1 MPSLKSL
8 AWVSARLRQV
18 FWLHPVYRA
27 CQAFRLRQVRAN
39 QGGSKRVVH
48 SNQVVH
54 SNRVVHSNQVV
65 HSNRVVHSNQAGSV
79 LVEWSLVAVLVM
91 AVTAALL
98 QLTLSLYVR
107 NILADAASD
116 AARHA
121 ALVGASD
128 AEANARV
135 QQLCHGALRANYPT
149 KSEVSHLQRGS
160 VSLVQVQVSAPLP
173 VIGLWSPTGS
183 VVVRGHAVDQR
194 SYQR

>member
-8 AWVSARLRQV
+8 AWVNDRLRQI
-18 FWLHPVYRA
+18 FGLHPVSQA
-27 CQAFRLRQVRAN
+27 CQAFRLRQVRTN
-39 QGGSKRVVH
+39 QAG
-48 SNQVVH
+48 SNQAG
-54 SNRVVHSNQVV
+54 
-65 HSNRVVHSNQAGSV
+65 SNRVVHSNQAGSV

>member
-18 FWLHPVYRA
+18 FGLHPVSQA
-27 CQAFRLRQVRAN
+27 SQAFRLRQVRAN
-39 QGGSKRVVH
+39 QGGSNRVVH
-48 SNQVVH
+48 SKVVR
-54 SNRVVHSNQVV
+54 SNRVVHPKVVRSNQ
-65 HSNRVVHSNQAGSV
+65 VVHSNQAGSV

>member
-1 MPSLKSL
+1 MPSLKL
-8 AWVSARLRQV
+8 PAWVSAQLRQV
-18 FWLHPVYRA
+18 FGLHPVSQA
-27 CQAFRLRQVRAN
+27 CQVFRLRQVRAN
-39 QGGSKRVVH
+39 QGGS
-48 SNQVVH
+48 
-54 SNRVVHSNQVV
+54 NRVVHSNQVM
-65 HSNRVVHSNQAGSV
+65 HSNQAGSV

>member
-1 MPSLKSL
+1 MPSLKSP
-8 AWVSARLRQV
+8 AWVNTRLHQASRPRKVFQV
-18 FWLHPVYRA
+18 CQASRA
-27 CQAFRLRQVRAN
+27 CLSSWLRQVRAN
-39 QGGSKRVVH
+39 QGGSNRV
-48 SNQVVH
+48 NQAG
-54 SNRVVHSNQVV
+54 SNRVAHA
-65 HSNRVVHSNQAGSV
+65 NQAGSV

>member
-18 FWLHPVYRA
+18 FGLHPVYRA

-39 QGGSKRVVH
+39 QGG
-48 SNQVVH
+48 

-173 VIGLWSPTGS
+173 VIGLWSPTGI

>member
-8 AWVSARLRQV
+8 AWVSAQLRQV
-18 FWLHPVYRA
+18 FGLHPVYRA

-39 QGGSKRVVH
+39 QGGS
-48 SNQVVH
+48 
-54 SNRVVHSNQVV
+54 NRVVHSNQVM
-65 HSNRVVHSNQAGSV
+65 HSNQVVHSNQAGSV

-116 AARHA
+116 AARQA

>member
-8 AWVSARLRQV
+8 AWVNDQLRQV
-18 FWLHPVYRA
+18 FGLHPVYRI
-27 CQAFRLRQVRAN
+27 CQAFRLRQVRTN
-39 QGGSKRVVH
+39 QAG
-48 SNQVVH
+48 SNQAG
-54 SNRVVHSNQVV
+54 
-65 HSNRVVHSNQAGSV
+65 SNRVVHSNQAGSV

>member
-8 AWVSARLRQV
+8 AWVNDQLRQV
-18 FWLHPVYRA
+18 FGLHPVSQA
-27 CQAFRLRQVRAN
+27 CQACRVCLVSRVRQACRLRQARAN
-39 QGGSKRVVH
+39 QADRVV
-48 SNQVVH
+48 
-54 SNRVVHSNQVV
+54 R
-65 HSNRVVHSNQAGSV
+65 SNQAGSV

>member
-8 AWVSARLRQV
+8 AWVNDQLRQV
-18 FWLHPVYRA
+18 FGLHPVSRA

-39 QGGSKRVVH
+39 QGGS
-48 SNQVVH
+48 NQAG
-54 SNRVVHSNQVV
+54 SNRVAHA
-65 HSNRVVHSNQAGSV
+65 NQAGSV

-116 AARHA
+116 AARQA

>member
-18 FWLHPVYRA
+18 FGLHPVSRA

-39 QGGSKRVVH
+39 QGG
-48 SNQVVH
+48 

>member
-8 AWVSARLRQV
+8 AWVNDQLRQV
-18 FWLHPVYRA
+18 FGLHPVYRV

-39 QGGSKRVVH
+39 QGGS
-48 SNQVVH
+48 NQGG
-54 SNRVVHSNQVV
+54 
-65 HSNRVVHSNQAGSV
+65 SNRVVHSNQAGSV

-135 QQLCHGALRANYPT
+135 QQLCHGALRVNYPT

>member
-8 AWVSARLRQV
+8 AWVNAQLRQV
-18 FWLHPVYRA
+18 FGLHPVYRA

-39 QGGSKRVVH
+39 QGGS
-48 SNQVVH
+48 NQGG
-54 SNRVVHSNQVV
+54 
-65 HSNRVVHSNQAGSV
+65 SNRVVHSNQAGSV

>member
-18 FWLHPVYRA
+18 FGLHPVYRI
-27 CQAFRLRQVRAN
+27 CQAFRLRQVRTNQAGSN
-39 QGGSKRVVH
+39 QGG
-48 SNQVVH
+48 
-54 SNRVVHSNQVV
+54 SNRVVHS
-65 HSNRVVHSNQAGSV
+65 SQAGSV

>member
-8 AWVSARLRQV
+8 AWVNDQLRQV
-18 FWLHPVYRA
+18 FALHPVYRA
-27 CQAFRLRQVRAN
+27 CQAFRLRQVRTN
-39 QGGSKRVVH
+39 QGGS
-48 SNQVVH
+48 NQGG
-54 SNRVVHSNQVV
+54 
-65 HSNRVVHSNQAGSV
+65 SNRVVHSNQAGSV

>member
-18 FWLHPVYRA
+18 FGLHPVSQA

-39 QGGSKRVVH
+39 QGG
-48 SNQVVH
+48 
-54 SNRVVHSNQVV
+54 SNQVV

>member
-8 AWVSARLRQV
+8 AWVNDQLRQV
-18 FWLHPVYRA
+18 FALHPVYRA
-27 CQAFRLRQVRAN
+27 CQAFRLRQVRTN
-39 QGGSKRVVH
+39 QGGSK
-48 SNQVVH
+48 
-54 SNRVVHSNQVV
+54 RVVHSNQVV

>member
-8 AWVSARLRQV
+8 AWVNDQLRQV
-18 FWLHPVYRA
+18 FGLHPVYRV

-39 QGGSKRVVH
+39 QGGS
-48 SNQVVH
+48 
-54 SNRVVHSNQVV
+54 NRVVHSNQVV
-65 HSNRVVHSNQAGSV
+65 RSNQAGSV

>member
-1 MPSLKSL
+1 
-8 AWVSARLRQV
+8 
-18 FWLHPVYRA
+18 
-27 CQAFRLRQVRAN
+27 
-39 QGGSKRVVH
+39 
-48 SNQVVH
+48 
-54 SNRVVHSNQVV
+54 
-65 HSNRVVHSNQAGSV
+65 
-79 LVEWSLVAVLVM
+79 VEWSLVAVLVM

-116 AARHA
+116 AARQA

>member
-1 MPSLKSL
+1 MPSLKSP
-8 AWVSARLRQV
+8 AWVNARLHQASRPRKVFQV
-18 FWLHPVYRA
+18 CQASRA
-27 CQAFRLRQVRAN
+27 CLSSWLRQVRAN
-39 QGGSKRVVH
+39 QAG
-48 SNQVVH
+48 
-54 SNRVVHSNQVV
+54 
-65 HSNRVVHSNQAGSV
+65 SNRVVHSNQAGSV

-149 KSEVSHLQRGS
+149 KSEVSHLQHGS

>member
-1 MPSLKSL
+1 
-8 AWVSARLRQV
+8 
-18 FWLHPVYRA
+18 
-27 CQAFRLRQVRAN
+27 
-39 QGGSKRVVH
+39 
-48 SNQVVH
+48 
-54 SNRVVHSNQVV
+54 
-65 HSNRVVHSNQAGSV
+65 V

>member
-8 AWVSARLRQV
+8 AWVNDQLRQV
-18 FWLHPVYRA
+18 FGLHPVSQA

-39 QGGSKRVVH
+39 QGGS
-48 SNQVVH
+48 
-54 SNRVVHSNQVV
+54 NRVVHSNQVV
-65 HSNRVVHSNQAGSV
+65 HPNQAGSV

-116 AARHA
+116 AARQA

>member
-1 MPSLKSL
+1 MPSLKL
-8 AWVSARLRQV
+8 PAWVSAQLRQV
-18 FWLHPVYRA
+18 FGLHPVSQA
-27 CQAFRLRQVRAN
+27 CQVFRLRQAFRLRQVRAN
-39 QGGSKRVVH
+39 QAG
-48 SNQVVH
+48 
-54 SNRVVHSNQVV
+54 SNRVVHP
-65 HSNRVVHSNQAGSV
+65 NQAGSV

-116 AARHA
+116 AARQA

>member
-8 AWVSARLRQV
+8 AWVNAQLRQV
-18 FWLHPVYRA
+18 FGLHPVSQA
-27 CQAFRLRQVRAN
+27 CQAFRLRQVHAN
-39 QGGSKRVVH
+39 QGGSNQAG
-48 SNQVVH
+48 SNQAG
-54 SNRVVHSNQVV
+54 
-65 HSNRVVHSNQAGSV
+65 SNRVVHSNQAGSV

>member
-1 MPSLKSL
+1 MPSLKSP
-8 AWVSARLRQV
+8 AWVNAQLRQV
-18 FWLHPVYRA
+18 FGLQPVSRA
-27 CQAFRLRQVRAN
+27 CQAFRVCQACRLRQARANQADSNQADRVVRAN
-39 QGGSKRVVH
+39 QD
-48 SNQVVH
+48 
-54 SNRVVHSNQVV
+54 
-65 HSNRVVHSNQAGSV
+65 GSV

>member
-1 MPSLKSL
+1 MPSLKSP
-8 AWVSARLRQV
+8 AWVNAQLRQISRACQV
-18 FWLHPVYRA
+18 SFRISQVSRA

-39 QGGSKRVVH
+39 QGGS
-48 SNQVVH
+48 
-54 SNRVVHSNQVV
+54 NRVVHP
-65 HSNRVVHSNQAGSV
+65 NQAGSV

-107 NILADAASD
+107 TILADAASD
-116 AARHA
+116 AARQA

-135 QQLCHGALRANYPT
+135 QQLCHGALRAKYPT

>member
-18 FWLHPVYRA
+18 FELHPVSQA
-27 CQAFRLRQVRAN
+27 CQAFRLRQVRTN
-39 QGGSKRVVH
+39 QAG
-48 SNQVVH
+48 
-54 SNRVVHSNQVV
+54 SNQVV

>member
-8 AWVSARLRQV
+8 AWVNDQLRQV
-18 FWLHPVYRA
+18 FGLHPVSLACLVSRV

-39 QGGSKRVVH
+39 QGG
-48 SNQVVH
+48 
-54 SNRVVHSNQVV
+54 
-65 HSNRVVHSNQAGSV
+65 SNRVVHSNQAGSV

-135 QQLCHGALRANYPT
+135 QQLCHGALHANYPT

>member
-8 AWVSARLRQV
+8 AWVNDQLRQV
-18 FWLHPVYRA
+18 FGLHPVSQA

-39 QGGSKRVVH
+39 QGGSKWVVH
-48 SNQVVH
+48 SKVV
-54 SNRVVHSNQVV
+54 R
-65 HSNRVVHSNQAGSV
+65 SNQAGSV

>member
-1 MPSLKSL
+1 MPSLKL
-8 AWVSARLRQV
+8 PAWVSARLRQV
-18 FWLHPVYRA
+18 FGLHPVSQA
-27 CQAFRLRQVRAN
+27 CQVFRLRQVRTN
-39 QGGSKRVVH
+39 QGGS
-48 SNQVVH
+48 NQ
-54 SNRVVHSNQVV
+54 
-65 HSNRVVHSNQAGSV
+65 VVHSNQAGSV

-160 VSLVQVQVSAPLP
+160 VSLVQVQVSAPY
-173 VIGLWSPTGS
+173 
-183 VVVRGHAVDQR
+183 R
-194 SYQR
+194 

>member
-8 AWVSARLRQV
+8 AWVSAQLRQV
-18 FWLHPVYRA
+18 FGLHPVYRA

-39 QGGSKRVVH
+39 QGGS
-48 SNQVVH
+48 
-54 SNRVVHSNQVV
+54 NRVVHSNQVV
-65 HSNRVVHSNQAGSV
+65 HPNQVVHSNQAGSV

>member
-8 AWVSARLRQV
+8 AWVNDQLRQV
-18 FWLHPVYRA
+18 FGLHPVSQA
-27 CQAFRLRQVRAN
+27 CQAFRLRQVRTN
-39 QGGSKRVVH
+39 QAG
-48 SNQVVH
+48 SNQVV
-54 SNRVVHSNQVV
+54 R
-65 HSNRVVHSNQAGSV
+65 SNRVVHSNQAGSV

>member
-1 MPSLKSL
+1 MPSLKSP
-8 AWVSARLRQV
+8 AWVNAQLRQV
-18 FWLHPVYRA
+18 SRA
-27 CQAFRLRQVRAN
+27 CQVSFRISQVSRVCQVCRLRQVRA
-39 QGGSKRVVH
+39 
-48 SNQVVH
+48 
-54 SNRVVHSNQVV
+54 
-65 HSNRVVHSNQAGSV
+65 NQAGSV

>member
-18 FWLHPVYRA
+18 FGLHPVYRA

-39 QGGSKRVVH
+39 QGGS
-48 SNQVVH
+48 NQVV
-54 SNRVVHSNQVV
+54 RSNQ
-65 HSNRVVHSNQAGSV
+65 VVHSNQAGSV

>member
-1 MPSLKSL
+1 MPSLKSP
-8 AWVSARLRQV
+8 AWVNAQLRQV
-18 FWLHPVYRA
+18 FGLHPVYRA

-39 QGGSKRVVH
+39 QGG
-48 SNQVVH
+48 

>member
-8 AWVSARLRQV
+8 AWVNAQLRQV

-39 QGGSKRVVH
+39 QGG
-48 SNQVVH
+48 

>member
-8 AWVSARLRQV
+8 AWVNDQLRQV
-18 FWLHPVYRA
+18 FGLHPVYRV

-39 QGGSKRVVH
+39 QGGS
-48 SNQVVH
+48 NQGG
-54 SNRVVHSNQVV
+54 
-65 HSNRVVHSNQAGSV
+65 SNRVVHSNQAGSV

-116 AARHA
+116 AARQA

>member
-8 AWVSARLRQV
+8 AWVNAQLRQV
-18 FWLHPVYRA
+18 FGLHPVSQA

-39 QGGSKRVVH
+39 QGG
-48 SNQVVH
+48 
-54 SNRVVHSNQVV
+54 SNQVV

>member
-8 AWVSARLRQV
+8 AWVNDQLRQV
-18 FWLHPVYRA
+18 FGLHPVSRA

-39 QGGSKRVVH
+39 QGGS
-48 SNQVVH
+48 
-54 SNRVVHSNQVV
+54 NRVVHPNQ
-65 HSNRVVHSNQAGSV
+65 VVHSNQAGSV

>member
-8 AWVSARLRQV
+8 AWVNAQLRQV
-18 FWLHPVYRA
+18 FGLHPVSRA

-39 QGGSKRVVH
+39 QGG
-48 SNQVVH
+48 

-116 AARHA
+116 AARQA

>member
-8 AWVSARLRQV
+8 AWVNDQLRQV

-27 CQAFRLRQVRAN
+27 CQACRVCLVSRVRQACRLRQARAN
-39 QGGSKRVVH
+39 QADSNQADRVV
-48 SNQVVH
+48 
-54 SNRVVHSNQVV
+54 R
-65 HSNRVVHSNQAGSV
+65 SNQAGSV